1 MLEFLTRLRSSA
13 FITWVA
19 YFALFSAPLSASEAA
34 VDVFER
40 FQKAVFQI
48 KILEQGSESQSSL
61 GTGFAISE
69 YVLATN
75 YHVIASAIF
84 EPSKYRIEIKRG
96 EQTVLMDIV
105 AIDVVNDL
113 AILAQKSGDDSPPK
127 PFELV
132 FELAKNAVSQGET
145 LYSLGNPHNL
155 GLTVVEGNFNGFV
168 EHRFNE
174 QIHFS
179 GAVNPGMSGG
189 PVVGRDAAVVGINV
203 ATSGNQIG
211 FLVPVAKLLALR
223 ESLGES
229 LTPLSSDA
237 LKALIAQQVGEYT
250 QAMVDAALADSWTEK
265 TIGDATV
272 ASSGKNWL
280 DCWGDSDDDKEQG
293 TLTVNQG
300 CHSGAVTFLNVGFNT
315 GFIEY
320 EYMWFEAPA
329 WPSLSVYRKLAF
341 ETARAM
347 PSNRGRDTDLTSFDC
362 KNAEVVNG
370 QGFEARTSYCV
381 RAYKELPELFDVF
394 FMAVSTDRPNA
405 GLMTH
410 FTLAGVNRAVV
421 ERFLAHFIEVP
432 SWQ

>member
-1 MLEFLTRLRSSA
+1 MLISGKFWLQALVYLAIVVFSGGNLA
-13 FITWVA
+13 F
-19 YFALFSAPLSASEAA
+19 ASDTA

-40 FQKAVFQI
+40 FQKAVFQV

-61 GTGFAISE
+61 GTGFAISDQL
-69 YVLATN
+69 VATN
-75 YHVIASAIF
+75 YHVVAAAIF
-84 EPSKYRIEIKRG
+84 EPQKYRIQIKRG
-96 EQTVLMDIV
+96 EQSVLMDIV
-105 AIDVVNDL
+105 AIDVINDL
-113 AILAQKSGDDSPPK
+113 ALLAQKVPEDA
-127 PFELV
+127 ELTT
-132 FELAKNAVSQGET
+132 FELAFRLSQEGVSQGAT

-211 FLVPVAKLLALR
+211 FLVPVSKLIALR
-223 ESLGES
+223 DSLVEPAA
-229 LTPLSSDA
+229 PLDTA
-237 LKALIAQQVGEYT
+237 NLKSIIAAQVSAYT
-250 QAMVDAALADSWTEK
+250 AAMIDAALADPWEQKSL
-265 TIGDATV
+265 GDAQV

-293 TLTVNQG
+293 TIAINQG
-300 CHSGAVTFLNVGFNT
+300 CHSGAMTFLHAGLNT

-320 EYMWFEAPA
+320 EYMWFEAA
-329 WPSLSVYRKLAF
+329 TWPSLSVYRKLAF
-341 ETARAM
+341 ETGRAM
-347 PSNRGRDTDLTSFDC
+347 PANRGRETDLTGFEC
-362 KNAEVVNG
+362 RNAQVINRH
-370 QGFEARTSYCV
+370 GFEARTSYCV
-381 RAYKELPELFDVF
+381 RGYTELPGLYDVF
-394 FMAVSTDRPNA
+394 FMAVSVDQPRA

-410 FTLAGVNRAVV
+410 FTLSGVERPAA